1 MVTCMGA
8 VVRLLCKSKKNIV
21 AETKTDK
28 NGYFLLLGPK
38 TVTNYGFRGCRV
50 YLVKSK
56 DYKCNKVSKLFG
68 GDVGAVLKPEKR
80 KGKSAVV
87 INQLIYGIFN
97 VGPFAFDPVCPK

>member
-1 MVTCMGA
+1 M
-8 VVRLLCKSKKNIV
+8 RLLCKSKKNIV
-21 AETKTDK
+21 SETKTDK

-56 DYKCNKVSKLFG
+56 DNKCSKVSKLYG
-68 GDVGAVLKPEKR
+68 GDVGAVLKPVR
-80 KGKSAVV
+80 NPGKSAVV
-87 INQLIYGIFN
+87 INNLTYGLFN

>member
-1 MVTCMGA
+1 MVVSA
-8 VVRLLCKSKKNIV
+8 VVRLLCKSKKKIV

-97 VGPFAFDPVCPK
+97 VGPFAFDPVCSK